1 MVNYLK
7 MKKSKIKEITSRG
20 RGPLARKVIDS
31 AREQLQRKVTSL
43 NDWREGKLRSEE
55 YQKSIVSEEKL
66 NELDPL
72 HALYMYSQNHLS
84 VLIEQITELPI
95 LYKLADRYA
104 KSTDEYMPS
113 GPPMSPLTMSY
124 FTCWGAFDLCS
135 SSAKKE
141 TLCTIA
147 TDFCKYIN
155 VDHGQIEVFEEMQNS
170 RMGIYKHEGTSG
182 KYIYF
187 RELITDKKIKAISS
201 SGYMGLEGEIW
212 LARIFPP
219 LFNSFSYS
227 VVFTTP
233 YVLGKLGNN
242 NSFVPLVENDWLSY
256 FERNLGK
263 MRIQD
268 IEASYHA
275 LMKYG
280 LSYNYW
286 NEYIFLSY
294 RNHRNDMILLE
305 GFPDIPLSLPHAK

>member
-1 MVNYLK
+1 
-7 MKKSKIKEITSRG
+7 MKKLNKEKTNKS
-20 RGPLARKVIDS
+20 RGPLARKVIDL
-31 AREQLQRKVTSL
+31 ARQQLQKKVTSL
-43 NDWREGKLRSEE
+43 GDWKEGKLKSEE
-55 YQKSIVSEEKL
+55 YQKSVVSEERL
-66 NELDPL
+66 NKLDPL
-72 HALYMYSQNHLS
+72 HALYVYSQNHLS
-84 VLIEQITELPI
+84 VLIEQIAELPI
-95 LYKLADRYA
+95 LDKLADRYA
-104 KSTDEYMPS
+104 SASEEYMPS
-113 GPPMSPLTMSY
+113 GPPMSPLTKSY

-135 SSAKKE
+135 FGAKKE

-155 VDHGQIEVFEEMQNS
+155 ADDGQIEVFEEMQNS
-170 RMGIYKHEGTSG
+170 RMGIYKHEGKSG
-182 KYIYF
+182 EYINF
-187 RELITDKKIKAISS
+187 RELITNKEIKAISS
-201 SGYMGLEGEIW
+201 SGYMGFEGEIW

-233 YVLGKLGNN
+233 YILGKLGNN

-280 LSYNYW
+280 LNYNYW

-294 RNHRNDMILLE
+294 RNHRDDMILLE
-305 GFPDIPLSLPHAK
+305 GFPDIPSSLPR

>member
-1 MVNYLK
+1 
-7 MKKSKIKEITSRG
+7 MKKSNKVKEKTNKG
-20 RGPLARKVIDS
+20 RGPLARKVIDL
-31 AREQLQRKVTSL
+31 AKQQLQEKVTSL
-43 NDWREGKLRSEE
+43 SDWKEGKLRSEE
-55 YQKSIVSEEKL
+55 YQKSVVSEERL
-66 NELDPL
+66 NKLDPL

-84 VLIEQITELPI
+84 VLIEQISELPI
-95 LYKLADRYA
+95 LDKLTDRYA
-104 KSTDEYMPS
+104 RASDEYMPS
-113 GPPMSPLTMSY
+113 GPPMSPLTKSY

-135 SSAKKE
+135 FGAKKE

-155 VDHGQIEVFEEMQNS
+155 ADDGQIEVFEEMQNS
-170 RMGIYKHEGTSG
+170 RMGIYKHEGKSG
-182 KYIYF
+182 EYIKL
-187 RELITDKKIKAISS
+187 RELITNKEIKAISS
-201 SGYMGLEGEIW
+201 SGYMGHEGEIW

-242 NSFVPLVENDWLSY
+242 KAFVPLVENDWLSY

-268 IEASYHA
+268 IEASYQA

-294 RNHRNDMILLE
+294 RNHRDDMILLE
-305 GFPDIPLSLPHAK
+305 GFPDISSSLPHAK